1 MLARDCSNAR
11 YDALYGPG
19 PAVLPGR
26 VRVVHLVAGPAVRV
40 HVGIPWRAG
49 DPWREQAF
57 AYVQIHLRGA
67 GLDPVPYDNGA
78 DIFSRAGSRNL
89 AVRCADA
96 DVVILH
102 DADMVLP
109 AAAYLEAAELALS
122 SDRLVIGFNRYRPLS
137 KARTVEA
144 FAGSDPFTLDP
155 VDELVDFSV
164 GGCSPSRRSAG
175 GRLAAWTSGTST
187 GAVRTSRSPTRPAQ
201 RSARCSVSTGPR
213 STCGTRT
220 PATRRTLISRPTLD
234 CSQEVNDDDEA
245 RHPG

>member
-1 MLARDCSNAR
+1 M
-11 YDALYGPG
+11 
-19 PAVLPGR
+19 
-26 VRVVHLVAGPAVRV
+26 RV

-102 DADMVLP
+102 DADIVLP

-144 FAGSDPFTLDP
+144 FGGADPFALEP
-155 VDELVDFSV
+155 IDELVDFSV
-164 GGCSPSRRSAG
+164 GGVLAITPECWWAAG
-175 GRLAAWTSGTST
+175 GMDERYVDWGCEDFAFADAAGAALGPVLRVDGPAVHLWHPHAGDPTNPDQQANSRLLAG
-187 GAVRTSRSPTRPAQ
+187 GER
-201 RSARCSVSTGPR
+201 
-213 STCGTRT
+213 
-220 PATRRTLISRPTLD
+220 
-234 CSQEVNDDDEA
+234 
-245 RHPG
+245 